1 MEISNG
7 NAKESLI
14 YLSHITWNWI
24 KQRPQ
29 YIAEELAKS
38 YDLTYV
44 EPQVHKDRGLKQNDV
59 QGLALRE
66 LPRVPTLGDRL
77 KFVVKYN
84 DRVARRT
91 VANLLRNSGSRLVWV
106 ASPVAYKWL
115 PDSYE
120 GAVIYDCMD
129 DHSAFVTGSDKEEID
144 RLEQA
149 LVKRADLV
157 LASSARL
164 SEKIVSLCPTKARDR
179 VLIVRNAFDGKA
191 ITYTNESHRKDSA
204 FKACYFGTI
213 GPWFDFECIA
223 ASLRTFPGLSYKII
237 GPVDEGVEILDDSRI
252 EYTGPVAHEELA
264 DFVSDCSCFV
274 MPFVVNDVVLSVDP
288 VKMYEYINYGKD
300 IVCVSYPEVER
311 FSDFA
316 ELYNGS
322 DGYCSA
328 LEAVMERGRRK
339 YTDKQRTAFLA
350 DSSWMSRIEPVL
362 HALGEIR

>member
-1 MEISNG
+1 MEASNG
-7 NAKESLI
+7 KAKESLI

-38 YDLTYV
+38 YDLIYA
-44 EPQVHKDRGLKQNDV
+44 EPQVHMDRGLKQNDV

-77 KFVVKYN
+77 KFVIKHN
-84 DRVARRT
+84 DRVAKRT

-120 GAVIYDCMD
+120 GTVIYDCMD
-129 DHSAFVTGSDKEEID
+129 DHGAFVTGFDKEEVD
-144 RLEQA
+144 QLEQA

-157 LASSARL
+157 LASSTKLA
-164 SEKIVSLCPTKARDR
+164 KKMVGLCPTKAEGR
-179 VLIVRNAFDGKA
+179 VLIVRNAFDGKV
-191 ITYTNESHRKDSA
+191 IPQTSESHKKDGT

-223 ASLRTFPGLSYKII
+223 ASLRTFPNLTYKII
-237 GPVDEGVEILDDSRI
+237 GPVDKGVAVLNDSRI
-252 EYTGPVAHEELA
+252 EYTGPVAHDELA
-264 DFVSDCSCFV
+264 NYVFDCSCFV
-274 MPFVVNDVVLSVDP
+274 MPFVVDDVVLSVDP

-300 IVCVSYPEVER
+300 IVCVGYPEVER
-311 FSDFA
+311 FGGFA

-328 LEAVMERGRRK
+328 LETVMERGGRK
-339 YTDKQRTAFLA
+339 YTDNQRTAFLA
-350 DSSWMSRIEPVL
+350 DSSWAARIEPVL
-362 HALGEIR
+362 HVLGEMR